1 MFDDSCHYDGKCGLC
16 SKEIRYYQ
24 QIPARTFVWYDI
36 ASHPHHLEPFNV
48 SQEQA
53 LRRLH
58 ALTKEGSLVV
68 GVDAFCTI
76 WRELSGWRWLGMVVS
91 LPVIR
96 QCAQLGY
103 NWFADY
109 RFCKIATL
117 PDSIEGLVQIAAP
130 PAQTSFV
137 KGHPE

>member
-1 MFDDSCHYDGKCGLC
+1 MIAVYYDGKCGLC
-16 SKEIRYYQ
+16 NKEIRYYQ
-24 QIPARTFVWYDI
+24 QIAPQGTFVWYDI

-58 ALTKEGSLVV
+58 ALTQEGSLVV

-109 RFCKIATL
+109 RFAKL
-117 PDSIEGLVQIAAP
+117 PHCQILL
-130 PAQTSFV
+130 
-137 KGHPE
+137 KD

>member
-1 MFDDSCHYDGKCGLC
+1 MITVFYDGKCGLC

-24 QIPARTFVWYDI
+24 RIAPEGRFIWHDI
-36 ASHPHHLEPFNV
+36 AREPKHLEPLKI

-58 ALTKEGSLVV
+58 VLSKEGELFV
-68 GVDAFCTI
+68 GVDAFCAI
-76 WRELSGWRWLGMVVS
+76 WQQLPRWRWLGVLIS
-91 LPVIR
+91 LPIIR

-109 RFCKIATL
+109 RFKKL
-117 PDSIEGLVQIAAP
+117 PHCNIYS
-130 PAQTSFV
+130 
-137 KGHPE
+137 